1 MPRSSV
7 ILFNQLGWIPF
18 YEEAK
23 ISKGCQLYRR
33 IQNNVPDYL
42 INTLT
47 SNSQFHARENRYS
60 NLSYICPK
68 YNRVSDGGRDFNVM
82 AVKLRNSLSIDLRKN
97 LYSFKNAMFKEILE
111 NEKSTY
117 STF

>member
-7 ILFNQLGWIPF
+7 TLSNELGWTPF

-23 ISKGCQLYRR
+23 ISKGCTLYRR
-33 IQNNVPDYL
+33 IQNNVLDYL
-42 INTLT
+42 INILT
-47 SNSQFHARENRYS
+47 PNSQFHSKENRYS
-60 NLSYICPK
+60 NLNYICPK
-68 YNRVSDGGRDFNVM
+68 YNRVTEGGRTFNVT
-82 AVKLRNSLSIDLRKN
+82 AVKLRNSLSIDLRKT
-97 LYSFKNAMFKEILE
+97 LYSFKDAMFKEILE